1 MKNFIF
7 LISLIFSLNGFS
19 QWGAKID
26 FVSYT
31 IKAEMGAGGASLSSS
46 EDYAGFSF
54 GLDYGFEIKKLMFV
68 AGLSADF
75 IDFEGDSETIITP
88 SVLLRYPV
96 SNAIDL
102 KGGFAL
108 PTWDVDDDDV
118 IKASLLHL
126 PLGFEFSFSEKISLI
141 GQYSIA
147 LGNRFNGDESGGDEF
162 FSSSEFKYT
171 DNNLRFGIHFSF

>member
-75 IDFEGDSETIITP
+75 IDFE
-88 SVLLRYPV
+88 
-96 SNAIDL
+96 
-102 KGGFAL
+102 
-108 PTWDVDDDDV
+108 V
-118 IKASLLHL
+118 IVKQS
-126 PLGFEFSFSEKISLI
+126 
-141 GQYSIA
+141 
-147 LGNRFNGDESGGDEF
+147 
-162 FSSSEFKYT
+162 
-171 DNNLRFGIHFSF
+171 